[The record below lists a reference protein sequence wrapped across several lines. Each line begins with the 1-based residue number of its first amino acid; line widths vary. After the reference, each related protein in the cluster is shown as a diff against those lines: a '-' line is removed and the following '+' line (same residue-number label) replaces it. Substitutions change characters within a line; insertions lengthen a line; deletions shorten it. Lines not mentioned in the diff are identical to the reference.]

1 MKDEA
6 VRVLQRVE
14 QPVVAPEP
22 TASWRTRLAS
32 AVPTPTGTP
41 FTFGYLIV
49 LLGTTLLLRL
59 ADPVISAHLLAL
71 SSTDAHNLWHR
82 PLFSLVFSALWISDQ
97 YWLPYV
103 LIFAL
108 TVAPLERRIG
118 PLRTAGV
125 FFSGHIV
132 ATLAT
137 EVPIMVALSTKLLPK
152 ADARWLD
159 IGVSYGFFTTAGALT
174 FLLTGR
180 RRLWALVAMETVIAL
195 IYVTDDPAS
204 MESVVTF
211 IGHAVAAQFGLL
223 CCGPVIRRS
232 IFHNKRALAV
242 RHYPFVAVA
251 THGKEK
257 ATHSAR
263 MNTTTESCRTLP
275 GDGWTAIPP
284 VTGVDP

>member
-1 MKDEA
+1 MTGDS
-6 VRVLQRVE
+6 VQVLQRVE
-14 QPVVAPEP
+14 QPVVVPEP
-22 TASWRTRLAS
+22 RASWRTRLAS

-49 LLGTTLLLRL
+49 LLGTTLVLRL
-59 ADPVISAHLLAL
+59 TDPAISARLLAL

-82 PLFSLVFSALWISDQ
+82 PLFSLVFSALWLSDQ
-97 YWLPYV
+97 DWLPYV

-125 FFSGHIV
+125 FFSGHIL

-137 EVPIMVALSTKLLPK
+137 EVPIMVALSARLLPK

-180 RRLWALVAMETVIAL
+180 RRLGALVAMEAVIAL

-232 IFHNKRALAV
+232 ILHNKKALADI
-242 RHYPFVAVA
+242 HFPFAAVA
-251 THGKEK
+251 THETGE
-257 ATHSAR
+257 ATRSVGTK
-263 MNTTTESCRTLP
+263 TTTESRRPLP
-275 GDGWTAIPP
+275 SDDLTAIPP